1 MQKNS
6 PLYIQVMEI
15 IKEKILTGEYKIGD
29 FIPTETELEEKFQVS
44 KITIRKAIELLEA
57 EGYVMKK
64 SGKGTTVL
72 SNSIFNKLSKADSFS
87 SILKMEGYILR
98 KEIEEVT
105 TVFNEE
111 GSELYQ
117 YFGEKCYKI
126 IRIYYL
132 DDRPYIY
139 FEHYIPNK
147 FKLDK
152 DTIDNYT
159 SLYMLLHNNQLYISK
174 FQDEFFI
181 DYPEKGILSKL
192 QLNSEPL
199 LGRKRKSMDNDNNV
213 LELSYAKYNTKVH
226 NYIIKYEI

>member
-6 PLYIQVMEI
+6 PLYIQIMEI

-29 FIPTETELEEKFQVS
+29 FIPTEIELEEEFKVS
-44 KITIRKAIELLEA
+44 KITIRKAIELLET

-64 SGKGTTVL
+64 SGRGTTVL
-72 SNSIFNKLSKADSFS
+72 SNSIFNKLSKAESFS
-87 SILKMEGYILR
+87 SILKMEGYSLR
-98 KEIEEVT
+98 KEIKEVT

-111 GSELYQ
+111 DSELYQ

-132 DDRPYIY
+132 DDVPYIY
-139 FEHYIPNK
+139 FEHYIPYK

-152 DTIDNYT
+152 DTIDNDA

-181 DYPEKGILSKL
+181 DYPKEDILTRL
-192 QLNSEPL
+192 QLGSEPL
-199 LGRKRKSMDNDNNV
+199 LGRKRKSLDSNNNV